1 MGGSLGG
8 NWGNPLTNQ
17 RGCFHPRFTMKPVS
31 SQSQGMEMKGLQRQ
45 PDVSFKDLIS
55 WFNMVQRYS
64 TEFNCIFFMFRSTL
78 PPLVAKETCFLYVD
92 EFSMSIIFH
101 PPITKSRRLKKC
113 EPPRAN
119 APWGTP
125 KSEEPGLFTLRK
137 NQVI

>member
-17 RGCFHPRFTMKPVS
+17 
-31 SQSQGMEMKGLQRQ
+31 SQGMDMKGLQRR

-64 TEFNCIFFMFRSTL
+64 TEFNCIFFIFRSTL
-78 PPLVAKETCFLYVD
+78 PPLVVTKETCFLYVD

-101 PPITKSRRLKKC
+101 PPITKSRRLK
-113 EPPRAN
+113 RASLPEQMHLG
-119 APWGTP
+119 APANPSLSQGCSP
-125 KSEEPGLFTLRK
+125 CLY
-137 NQVI
+137 QVI